1 MKKYKIGIADDH
13 TLFAEGIGNILTTNT
28 AVELS
33 FIVASVPE
41 LKTQLQSNPIDILFL
56 DVNMPPYN
64 GIDVIP
70 ELKQQYKDLKVL
82 IISMY
87 QPIDIGLNL
96 AQFKGDGYVLKISG
110 KHILEAAIDAAI
122 KGEQYI
128 DPNII
133 QQSNAQD
140 AFSIEMKL
148 SKREKEIISLIAL
161 GKTTRDIAEL
171 LFISELTVKTHR
183 KNISEKLG
191 TKGLADLL
199 SRSIRYKNDKF

>member
-1 MKKYKIGIADDH
+1 MKKYKIGITDDH
-13 TLFAEGIGNILTTNT
+13 TLFAEGIGNILMTNT
-28 AVELS
+28 TVELL
-33 FIVASVPE
+33 FIAASIPE
-41 LKTQLQSNPIDILFL
+41 LKAQLQNKPIDILFL

-64 GIDVIP
+64 GIDIIP
-70 ELKQQYKDLKVL
+70 ELKQQYKDLKIL

-87 QPIDIGLNL
+87 QPVDIGLNL